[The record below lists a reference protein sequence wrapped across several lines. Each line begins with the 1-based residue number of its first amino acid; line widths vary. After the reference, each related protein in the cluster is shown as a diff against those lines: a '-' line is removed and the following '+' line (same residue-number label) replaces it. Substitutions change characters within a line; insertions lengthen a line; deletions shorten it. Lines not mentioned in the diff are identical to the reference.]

1 MLITFIISITSVVL
15 QVTSEPRL
23 ESVWI
28 SWFTHAFTPQ
38 VLIDAYCISGPRD
51 TGLNK
56 TEHDVTFMSL
66 PALTFFS
73 PAGAGQRQNWAVGEI
88 FYRTSFPLTPVLFL
102 STHNPCTAQ
111 IDQNTPNGYALRLS
125 PSRDNVLSLVHGS
138 QGENFWPSQ
147 RAICLRRASLFFTST
162 KSNSL
167 VEDVSRPLLALECDN
182 YFRNTVSF
190 LSSV

>member
-1 MLITFIISITSVVL
+1 MVKALVRL
-15 QVTSEPRL
+15 APQGEAPYEYQVRAAAAVQIPLLGQLKTPSLPDDLCSDFFPSLLKSLSKFQGFLGNWKQLLSTEK
-23 ESVWI
+23 SWI
-28 SWFTHAFTPQ
+28 SH
-38 VLIDAYCISGPRD
+38 VPR
-51 TGLNK
+51 
-56 TEHDVTFMSL
+56 SL
-66 PALTFFS
+66 
-73 PAGAGQRQNWAVGEI
+73 
-88 FYRTSFPLTPVLFL
+88 L
-102 STHNPCTAQ
+102 SQ
-111 IDQNTPNGYALRLS
+111 GDQNTPNGYALRLS

-138 QGENFWPSQ
+138 QGENFRPSQ